1 MTPPDAVADM
11 AVVHNQLGNI
21 YFGAGDLDRALH
33 HFNESIRLEEAQGN
47 LYGAAETRYNVA
59 LALWQSGRLADA
71 RQYADAALRGF
82 QTYGAGAAQDVQK
95 TLDLISD
102 IAKAA
107 SA

>member
-33 HFNESIRLEEAQGN
+33 HFNESIRLEEAAGDP
-47 LYGAAETRYNVA
+47 YGAATTRYNVA
-59 LALWQSGRLADA
+59 VTLAGAGRLDDA
-71 RQYADAALRGF
+71 RQYAEAAVRGF